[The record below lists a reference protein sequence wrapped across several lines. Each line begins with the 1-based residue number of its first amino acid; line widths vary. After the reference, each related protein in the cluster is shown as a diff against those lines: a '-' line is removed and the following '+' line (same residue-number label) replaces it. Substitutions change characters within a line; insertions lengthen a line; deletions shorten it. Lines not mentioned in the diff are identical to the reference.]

1 MEKNKSFDHTA
12 RGVNWYSHYGELEME
27 LSFELE
33 ILLLEYMLKINET
46 RTSPSYVYCM
56 IYNNQDTEINMSAT
70 DG

>member
-1 MEKNKSFDHTA
+1 
-12 RGVNWYSHYGELEME
+12 ME
-27 LSFELE
+27 LSFEPE